1 MQKQIPQRPQP
12 NIDKVFRWI
21 FLLAATGV
29 TGNLLFSLW
38 TIDRASLQN
47 LVRFDPRYLILA
59 AMLSLVPWAG
69 HTLRCAV
76 WTRFLGYR
84 IRAIEFFKVA
94 ISTELVASVT
104 PTAIGGGP
112 LKVAML
118 VQNRLSPGAAACLT
132 TLSTFE
138 DVVFFLISVPI
149 AVGISSAWSDMPI
162 FDALH
167 NPLHALNWTW
177 VILTAILVG
186 ATGIILV
193 QGQLLRK
200 IPGFQRFRMRLL
212 EFWSDFKNVYAMI
225 GRRGKSRFML
235 CLCISGI
242 QWTCRYSVAAALVAS
257 LGLSVEPVRFFALQ
271 WLVDVLAMFV
281 PTPGAIGSSETLFY
295 LLFQSVLPKEVLG
308 IVIAGWRFLT
318 FYFVLILDGI
328 LLYILT
334 QFGKPK
340 SLSRVGDLDLDS
352 GSGTVRLN
360 PSEVC

>member
-1 MQKQIPQRPQP
+1 MQNQLNPQP
-12 NIDKVFRWI
+12 LPNFHKIFRWI
-21 FLLAATGV
+21 FLLVATGV

-38 TIDRASLQN
+38 TIDRASLDS
-47 LVRFDPRYLILA
+47 LVRFDLRYLILA
-59 AMLSLVPWAG
+59 ALLSLVPWAG
-69 HTLRCAV
+69 HTLRCAI

-84 IRAIEFFKVA
+84 IRAIFKVA
-94 ISTELVASVT
+94 ISTELVASIT

-132 TLSTFE
+132 TLATFE
-138 DVVFFLISVPI
+138 DAVFFLISVPI
-149 AVGISSAWSDMPI
+149 ALGISSALNMPVFAAI
-162 FDALH
+162 R
-167 NPLHALNWTW
+167 NPLYELNWAW
-177 VILTAILVG
+177 VTLIALLVGVTAIL
-186 ATGIILV
+186 LS
-193 QGQLLRK
+193 QRRLLFK
-200 IPGFQRFRMRLL
+200 NPGFQRFRVRFLG
-212 EFWSDFKNVYAMI
+212 FWSDFKNVYAMI

-257 LGLSVEPVRFFALQ
+257 LGLPVEPVRFFALQ

-281 PTPGAIGSSETLFY
+281 PTTGAAGSSETLFY
-295 LLFQSVLPKEVLG
+295 LLFQSVLPTEVLG

-340 SLSRVGDLDLDS
+340 RQSGVEAIDLDS
-352 GSGTVRLN
+352 QTAAVQLN
-360 PSEVC
+360 PSSAG